1 MTHGNGCVLSTVS
14 QASQRQ
20 PHAGLCPLGAA
31 LSALAS
37 SQFVSSPS
45 CCPPPI
51 RLACP
56 RGSGTQLQCLR
67 GTSEKARTGELPGV
81 AQRGCRAVSAR
92 ATRGAC
98 SEAFGVLEGPAANLW
113 GSCVAQGRGV
123 VPMAAHERIEQATQ
137 YTVTMLVLGE
147 PSGPR
152 HGAAPQ

>member
-1 MTHGNGCVLSTVS
+1 MRPEHSVSGLTNAATCWPVSPGSSTLSS
-14 QASQRQ
+14 GQQ
-20 PHAGLCPLGAA
+20 PVCLLTI
-31 LSALAS
+31 LL
-37 SQFVSSPS
+37 
-45 CCPPPI
+45 PPPI

-113 GSCVAQGRGV
+113 GSCVGQGRGV
-123 VPMAAHERIEQATQ
+123 VPMAAHECIEQATQ

>member
-1 MTHGNGCVLSTVS
+1 MHPEHSVSGLTKAATCWPVSPGSSTLSS
-14 QASQRQ
+14 GQQ
-20 PHAGLCPLGAA
+20 PVCLLTI
-31 LSALAS
+31 LL
-37 SQFVSSPS
+37 
-45 CCPPPI
+45 PPPI

-113 GSCVAQGRGV
+113 GSCVGQGRGV